1 MDELRSLLSTNQSD
15 RLKREK
21 AALDRIDDPRLPRH
35 TVYQGDRQIQQLGQ
49 DTIENGV
56 IINNQ
61 SVAIGEVMLPLA
73 KGNVL
78 RRVDK
83 TNGGALFG
91 TAYRDALEGDYDA
104 NRNRRSPE
112 LGRNGGEEPSNPS
125 SPNNPNNNGAIGNTF
140 SPPFGCVPPPK
151 ECFWSSEPNPPQG
164 FQSHGDA
171 VVNEN
176 ALPLYLHCKLG
187 ASVPANLGCDF
198 LDQPPDPIPTKWRC
212 LGGVCSLHIS
222 GTFDTQA
229 ECEAA
234 RSIRWQ
240 GFLTAAYTG
249 LAPGFCATPANT
261 NFLVTEGVITQAQ
274 SPVTA
279 VVDNTTAPT
288 PGCAGK
294 NHYAFIDALGNRLAF
309 VPSSADGAYVQES
322 FIC

>member
-1 MDELRSLLSTNQSD
+1 MDSLRLLLSTNQSN
-15 RLKREK
+15 RLKKEK
-21 AALDRIDDPRLPRH
+21 EALDRIDDPKLPRH
-35 TVYQGDRQIQQLGQ
+35 TVYQGDRKIQQLGQ
-49 DTIENGV
+49 DAIENGV

-83 TNGGALFG
+83 TNGGALLG
-91 TAYRDALEGDYDA
+91 TAYRGAVENDYDA
-104 NRNRRSPE
+104 NGNRRSPA
-112 LGRNGGEEPSNPS
+112 LSRNGGDEPSDPN
-125 SPNNPNNNGAIGNTF
+125 SPNKPRKPTDRV
-140 SPPFGCVPPPK
+140 PPPSGCVPPPK
-151 ECFWSSEPNPPQG
+151 ECFWSSNPVPPQG
-164 FQSHGDA
+164 FQNYGDA
-171 VVNEN
+171 VINEN
-176 ALPLYLHCKLG
+176 ADATYLHCKSG
-187 ASVPANLGCDF
+187 ATVPANLGCDF
-198 LDQPPDPIPTKWRC
+198 LDQPPPEEPTKWRC

-240 GFLTAAYTG
+240 GFLTAFYNGA
-249 LAPGFCATPANT
+249 APGFCTTPAST
-261 NFLVTEGVITQAQ
+261 NLLVAEGVITQAQ

-279 VVDNTTAPT
+279 VIDNVTAPT
-288 PGCAGK
+288 PGCPGK

-309 VPSSADGAYVQES
+309 ISGSADGAYVEEN